1 MSLYLGFAICTIG
14 QKIHIVVRHF
24 VSVKI
29 FKSMIFPCVSFMEKA
44 SNVVINCSVGVYSG
58 GLGPDW
64 APRQRGRS
72 QEKEQ
77 QAGRGGYSI
86 NRQKDEAKLICETT
100 TFKVVFA

>member
-1 MSLYLGFAICTIG
+1 MHALPHHVIKEEI
-14 QKIHIVVRHF
+14 
-24 VSVKI
+24 
-29 FKSMIFPCVSFMEKA
+29 

-100 TFKVVFA
+100 TFKVVFAPRRLHSLAPSSYLILHPSPPTLVS